1 VMEEIAEKL
10 RLEKEANLEDQR
22 EAALRHARTK
32 EQADAQ
38 QKVEQNEAM
47 RAGAQ
52 EWEKLKKLLARVGS
66 MDAAEVIRYLGKKEF
81 RADAMCALALIG
93 RLDALV
99 KRDASNAA
107 KLQEARGLPLL
118 GKILADQ
125 AAAGSHGLQLAVVG
139 LLNTTLIC
147 AVPKDREEI
156 KRTLPSDVTASVARL
171 MRTEA
176 NNKAVQQA
184 GVQLLAQLTSG
195 PVMTATS
202 KEEVAAVLAAMRTNA
217 ADMSLQTLAC
227 KFIGDASR
235 ANLSFATL
243 ALDMG
248 AAEHINEVLKCLL
261 LAHGSA
267 RKRVEATLVFVADAV
282 LSIAKGNDNAPSTQ
296 KRRKR
301 LGSSGIIETIVFA
314 AKMHEDTPFVAASCI
329 KALRQVIT
337 GGPELRQAA
346 LEAGAKREWVA
357 T

>member
-1 VMEEIAEKL
+1 
-10 RLEKEANLEDQR
+10 
-22 EAALRHARTK
+22 LRHARTK

-235 ANLSFATL
+235 AKANLAFATL